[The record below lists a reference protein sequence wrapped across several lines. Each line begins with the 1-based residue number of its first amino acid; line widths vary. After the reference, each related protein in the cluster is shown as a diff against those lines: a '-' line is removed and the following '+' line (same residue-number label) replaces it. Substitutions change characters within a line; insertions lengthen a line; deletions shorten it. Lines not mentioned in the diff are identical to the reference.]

1 MVITRDKLRKMYEE
15 NIIEVKEKHIQ
26 KYVDDAQQTIIRL
39 NNKGDKQYTKY
50 FFKEEPEIIE
60 EVRRRLYEIFID
72 CEVVFHKAD
81 MNSEDR
87 IFIDWS

>member
-15 NIIEVKEKHIQ
+15 NIIEVKKKQIQ
-26 KYVDDAQQTIIRL
+26 KYVDHIQQTIIL
-39 NNKGDKQYTKY
+39 FNNQGDKQYTKY
-50 FFKEEPEIIE
+50 FYNEEKEIIE

-72 CEVVFHKAD
+72 CEVIFHKAD
-81 MNSEDR
+81 INYEDR

>member
-15 NIIEVKEKHIQ
+15 NIIEVKKKQIQ
-26 KYVDDAQQTIIRL
+26 KYVDHIQQTIIL
-39 NNKGDKQYTKY
+39 FNNQGDKQYTKY
-50 FFKEEPEIIE
+50 FYNEEKEIIE

-72 CEVVFHKAD
+72 CEVIFHKAD
-81 MNSEDR
+81 DKYKDR